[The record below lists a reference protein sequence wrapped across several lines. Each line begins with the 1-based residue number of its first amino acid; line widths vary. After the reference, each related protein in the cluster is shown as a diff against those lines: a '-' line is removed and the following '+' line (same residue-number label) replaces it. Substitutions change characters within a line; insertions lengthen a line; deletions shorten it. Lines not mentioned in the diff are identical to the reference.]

1 MIKFNKNNYNDRNS
15 IFDVVGFLC
24 LLFAGI
30 LLLSYFSINKESI
43 TLNDNVSQNLLGIF
57 GAYISVYSFLAFGY
71 SSFIF
76 PKIFLREFKESIIE
90 TLANIIVK
98 IINPEITI
106 TKAPVFPNKEIKLS
120 PITFPIIPPFL

>member
-1 MIKFNKNNYNDRNS
+1 MVLSFS
-15 IFDVVGFLC
+15 FSLLSELVLFIFSFI
-24 LLFAGI
+24 I
-30 LLLSYFSINKESI
+30 LLSKSF
-43 TLNDNVSQNLLGIF
+43 IF
-57 GAYISVYSFLAFGY
+57 FKS
-71 SSFIF
+71 IF

-98 IINPEITI
+98 IIKPEITI